1 VRCPSR
7 LEHRAW
13 PQDSAHAR
21 RMCPGLWRR
30 QKKQA
35 FCGGEGLS
43 AAAGDRV
50 DTPEREGGAHVRGIA
65 YRESGSREAR
75 GIGEAAASAHAR
87 GWKCFVA
94 CLALRRVPCSRGL
107 SLTRACVFSVRRPAT
122 ARASD
127 ERLREPGQRPGA
139 TRGPPCCEEDEAS
152 SCSPQSV
159 PCGQAWRLLRSPCRR
174 RLAPS

>member
-1 VRCPSR
+1 VRAERCLR
-7 LEHRAW
+7 VGRDQA
-13 PQDSAHAR
+13 A
-21 RMCPGLWRR
+21 LWGVLGVHVVDFTWFSPNR
-30 QKKQA
+30 
-35 FCGGEGLS
+35 ETS
-43 AAAGDRV
+43 AAGARV
-50 DTPEREGGAHVRGIA
+50 DTPDREGGAHVMGIA
-65 YRESGSREAR
+65 YRESGAREAR

-174 RLAPS
+174 RPAPS